1 MQRAFA
7 NRDEQRT
14 FRDELEQMLRRGEPE
29 AALERARSRL
39 REVAGA
45 SPRLSELALNTHP
58 HQIAL
63 SGWDALAASILSAEE
78 HGNKSVTAIGIDFSW
93 PGHFASTIKNG
104 KTVLDFDAQGGFTPV
119 LETNY
124 FGDLRE
130 VKFSTATRSDILAG
144 YSASGSEW
152 QGGFIDIDNLIGVTG
167 MDALYGAVQSSSPA
181 EADSAESDASVISA
195 CISAILLHLA
205 VKRHIEAEGLP
216 KPMAVLVGSNEDFPF
231 FDAPVMSVDESR
243 AYVRPASPARPQAPS
258 QRAGWQRS
266 EPPRGETQ
274 RERVRP
280 ERYEQPRQNAGS
292 FGDSEDLAAIARVA
306 ESQLRHVRK
315 PKDILPALGTVG
327 LFALTQ
333 YLGKRK

>member
-1 MQRAFA
+1 MPCTFANEAEQRA
-7 NRDEQRT
+7 
-14 FRDELEQMLRRGEPE
+14 FRDELEQMLRQGEPE
-29 AALERARSRL
+29 AALERARCRL
-39 REVAGA
+39 REVAAA

-63 SGWDALAASILSAEE
+63 SGWAALAASIRSAEK

-93 PGHFASTIKNG
+93 PGHFASTIKDG
-104 KTVLDFDAQGGFTPV
+104 KTVLDFDARGGFTPV

-130 VKFSTATRSDILAG
+130 VKFSTATRADILAG
-144 YSASGSEW
+144 YSTSGSEW

-167 MDALYGAVQSSSPA
+167 MDALYGALQSSRPG

-205 VKRHIEAEGLP
+205 VKRHIEVEGLP

-243 AYVRPASPARPQAPS
+243 AYVRTGSPEQPQKPS
-258 QRAGWQRS
+258 QRADWQRS
-266 EPPRGETQ
+266 EHSQSAAR
-274 RERVRP
+274 RERVRR
-280 ERYEQPRQNAGS
+280 ERYEQPSQSEGGFR
-292 FGDSEDLAAIARVA
+292 DSDELAAISRVA
-306 ESQLRHVRK
+306 EAQLSRVRK

-327 LFALTQ
+327 LFALSQ